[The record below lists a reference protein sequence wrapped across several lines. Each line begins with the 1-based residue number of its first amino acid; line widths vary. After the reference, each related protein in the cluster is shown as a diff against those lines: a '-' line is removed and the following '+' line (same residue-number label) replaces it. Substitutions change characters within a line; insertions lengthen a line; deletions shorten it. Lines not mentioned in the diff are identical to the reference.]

1 MLILGLSGGLGHDS
15 AACLVHDGNLVAYAE
30 EERFSRKKHAYGE
43 PPVLSVLNC
52 LTQAGVAFEDIDLIA
67 LSWDPQK
74 AEELGILEKFKKHPM
89 FIGKKMPDIVSVSHH
104 LCHAASAYYLSG
116 FDDAVILV
124 MDGQG
129 DDISTTIAYGKNED
143 IAIKQEYGISQ
154 SLGFFYSIVS
164 DYLQLGSSG
173 EGKLMGLAS
182 YGEPVYDF
190 AIRLTEDGYE
200 IPIGEPDSSLGLED
214 KYNKLTRMWMKE
226 MYRKFGDPPKR
237 KYSSNTLYG
246 GLNYTVEY
254 DKVHKNI
261 AASAQQALEDTI
273 VHLCRQA
280 ARQSNSKNLV
290 LGGGVALNCTTNGRL
305 ERLGIFED
313 IFVLPATNDAGG
325 CIGAAMMVSKGHSVL
340 PVKGRL
346 KTPYWGISYDDNH
359 IAEVMD
365 KLGLKYNYSSDICR
379 QAAELIDRGKVI
391 GWFQGAAEMGPRA
404 LGNRSIAASPAS
416 YESYVRVNQ
425 QIKFRESW
433 RPLAPSILNE
443 HSDWLVEEAR
453 YSPYMLKAYTVK
465 EERRQAV
472 PAIVHVDRSTRPQTV
487 RKEANPLWH
496 QLIAEHHQLSG
507 IPLIMNTSL
516 NTRGE
521 PVCETPYDAIKTFYT
536 SAMDALAVG
545 NFLIEK

>member
-15 AACLVHDGNLVAYAE
+15 AACLVHDGVLVAYAE
-30 EERFSRKKHAYGE
+30 EERFCRKKHAYGE
-43 PPVLSVLNC
+43 PPVLSLLNC
-52 LTQAGVAFEDIDLIA
+52 LSQAGVAFEDIDLIA

-74 AEELGILEKFKKHPM
+74 AEELGILEKFKKHPVLS
-89 FIGKKMPDIVSVSHH
+89 GKKMPTIISVSHH

-129 DDISTTIAYGKNED
+129 DDISTTVAYGKNEH
-143 IAIKQEYGISQ
+143 IEVKQEYGISQ

-164 DYLQLGSSG
+164 DYLQLGASG

-182 YGEPVYDF
+182 YGESVYDF
-190 AIRLTEDGYE
+190 SVRLTEDGYE
-200 IPIGEPDSSLGLED
+200 IPFGEPDSSLGLED
-214 KYNKLTRMWMKE
+214 KYNKLTRIWMKE

-237 KYSSNTLYG
+237 IYSNNTLYG

-254 DKVHKNI
+254 SKKHKDI

-273 VHLCRQA
+273 VHLCQQTIRQG
-280 ARQSNSKNLV
+280 NSKNLV
-290 LGGGVALNCTTNGRL
+290 IGGGVALNCTTNGRL
-305 ERLGIFED
+305 ERLGMFDE

-325 CIGAAMMVSKGHSVL
+325 CIGAAMIASKERSVL

-359 IAEVMD
+359 ISEVLK

-379 QAAELIDRGKVI
+379 QTAELIDRGKVI

-404 LGNRSIAASPAS
+404 LGNRSITASPAS
-416 YESYVRVNQ
+416 YDSYVKVNQ
-425 QIKFRESW
+425 KIKFRESW
-433 RPLAPSILNE
+433 RPLAPSIMDE
-443 HSDWLVEEAR
+443 HSDWLVEEAQ

-472 PAIVHVDRSTRPQTV
+472 PAIVHVDGSTRPQTV
-487 RKEANPLWH
+487 RSEVNPVWH
-496 QLIAEHHQLSG
+496 QLIAEHYKLSG

-536 SAMDALAVG
+536 TAMDALAVG